1 MQRRAYQGN
10 KLLLILRIGR
20 NSLNSSDENRER
32 RQNNREA
39 MVPSKL
45 LSVLL
50 LLALLTCAQALSA
63 APRDLSLPANTQTIL
78 DHIYSGRRDVA
89 LEEIRRLQQQSPEN
103 PLGYLLEAENEWWQI
118 WLSSA
123 DFKYGMTL
131 TRHHDKS
138 RADAHYFEL
147 TSKAYSLAESN
158 LRQHD
163 SGEMRLYAGM
173 ADALASRL
181 YGIRGEYRATAHVG
195 VRARD
200 NFLKALQLDP
210 SLADAYTGLGLYNY
224 YVDTLSTLA
233 RMMRFFMGIPGG
245 SKQEGIQQLERAI
258 HEGQLTPALARFYL
272 ALNLHTYDQK
282 YEQALEVLNPL
293 VEKYPQNPIF
303 QLARGDLY
311 AKLGRREQAEASY
324 RAASADAEKVPE
336 TECRAKTTYLVQ
348 QSLAAL
354 NAH

>member
-1 MQRRAYQGN
+1 MARFFWIPLFFAMA
-10 KLLLILRIGR
+10 
-20 NSLNSSDENRER
+20 SL
-32 RQNNREA
+32 A
-39 MVPSKL
+39 P
-45 LSVLL
+45 
-50 LLALLTCAQALSA
+50 AWA
-63 APRDLSLPANTQTIL
+63 APGNLTLPTNTQTIL

-89 LEEIRRLQQQSPEN
+89 LEEIRGLQQQSPEN
-103 PLGYLLEAENEWWQI
+103 PLGYILEAENQWWQI
-118 WLSSA
+118 WFSSA

-131 TRHHDKS
+131 ARHHDKS
-138 RADAHYFEL
+138 PSDAHYLEL
-147 TSKAYSLAESN
+147 TSRAYLLAETS
-158 LRQHD
+158 LHQHD

-181 YGIRGEYRATAHVG
+181 YGIRGETRATARAG

-233 RMMRFFMGIPGG
+233 RMMRFFVGIPGG
-245 SKQEGIQQLERAI
+245 SKQEGIQQLELAI

-272 ALNLHTYDQK
+272 ALNLHMYDQK
-282 YEQALEVLNPL
+282 YEQALQVLDPL
-293 VEKYPQNPIF
+293 VEKYPTNPIF

-311 AKLGRREQAEASY
+311 AKLGRKEQAEASY
-324 RAASADAEKVPE
+324 RAASSDAAKVPDAE
-336 TECRAKTTYLVQ
+336 CRDRLAYLVQ

>member
-1 MQRRAYQGN
+1 MTRFFWA
-10 KLLLILRIGR
+10 
-20 NSLNSSDENRER
+20 SLF
-32 RQNNREA
+32 
-39 MVPSKL
+39 
-45 LSVLL
+45 
-50 LLALLTCAQALSA
+50 LALVCLTPAWA
-63 APRDLSLPANTQTIL
+63 APGNLSLPANTQTIL
-78 DHIYSGRRDVA
+78 DHIYSGLRNLAR
-89 LEEIRRLQQQSPEN
+89 EEIRRLQQQAPES

-131 TRHHDKS
+131 ARHHDKS
-138 RADAHYFEL
+138 SADAHYLEL
-147 TSKAYSLAESN
+147 TSKAYLLAETS
-158 LRQHD
+158 LHEHD
-163 SGEMRLYAGM
+163 SGEMHLYAGM

-181 YGIRGEYRATAHVG
+181 YGVRGETRATARAG
-195 VRARD
+195 VRARE

-224 YVDTLSTLA
+224 YVDTLSALA

-272 ALNLHTYDQK
+272 ALNLHMYDQK
-282 YEQALEVLNPL
+282 YEEALHVLNPL
-293 VEKYPQNPIF
+293 VEKYPTNPIF

-311 AKLGRREQAEASY
+311 AKLGRKEQAEAAY
-324 RAASADAEKVPE
+324 HAASADAAKIPE
-336 TECRAKTTYLVQ
+336 AECRDRVAYLVQ

-354 NAH
+354 NQR